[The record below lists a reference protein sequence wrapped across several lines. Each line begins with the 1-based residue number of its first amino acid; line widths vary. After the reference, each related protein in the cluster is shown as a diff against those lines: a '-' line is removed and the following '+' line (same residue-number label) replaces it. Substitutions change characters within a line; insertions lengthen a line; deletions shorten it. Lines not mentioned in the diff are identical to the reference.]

1 MEPSSAFDLG
11 VRSAQRNF
19 HTLNK
24 LADASRQGAIKGTLH
39 DLAVYVSASDQ
50 AFEAF
55 VKFEALKRVANRCVS
70 SF

>member
-24 LADASRQGAIKGTLH
+24 LADASRQGAITGSLH

-55 VKFEALKRVANRCVS
+55 IKWEALKRVAQRCGYGS
-70 SF
+70 